1 LNLRVGAEYIDG
13 MEKVGPWI
21 EGDEGVRRLKDAPPE
36 EVSLPADGV
45 GDDDDDEFGE
55 AVRPGEVGQ

>member
-1 LNLRVGAEYIDG
+1 